1 MAALALLLASAAV
14 KAAGPASASVPDVDE
29 LLRSAELALE
39 RQEPLAAATA
49 FAATAAASRDV
60 AVAERAAQFTFG
72 AGFDALAERTVERWL
87 QLAPE
92 SPLPRELL
100 GRLKLRRHAVDDA
113 AADLLLAL
121 GPGEPRRDEVYLAL
135 ASDLATE
142 DDAALVTRVLS
153 RLTAQDPL
161 AAGLQLALGTAAL
174 RSGDYDLALG
184 AGTAAATDD
193 PQWLEPQLLIA
204 RALAALGRDGES
216 LATVA
221 AIGGTLTAESP
232 NPLVD
237 IEYARLLADR
247 GQVAEARQKL
257 SALTAQYGD
266 RPEISRTLALIDLV
280 AGDLEAADRR
290 FDALDD
296 SGPARFES
304 FYYRAQIAAQR
315 GDPESAQRLYGRI
328 SSGPYLVPA
337 QLAAA
342 ESLVRAGAA
351 EQAIGQLARFG
362 QDYPALAFEVLGYRA
377 QILQLLKRPD
387 DALAVYSEALQ
398 YKPASVSMLLA
409 RGALFEQL
417 GRLREALV
425 DLEAAVVLAPE
436 DAAAANALGYLLANR
451 TGQARRAWRYVRRAF
466 EIQSRS
472 AAIQDSL
479 GWTLFKLGRFEEA
492 RSHLEEALRRLP
504 DPEIASHLAEVHWK
518 LKDRDAATE
527 LLRSAAVAFP
537 DSPPVVDTADRLLK

>member
-1 MAALALLLASAAV
+1 MLALLLAASAASSATR
-14 KAAGPASASVPDVDE
+14 AAGPAPGPDVEE

-39 RQEPLAAATA
+39 RREPLVAATA
-49 FAATAAASRDV
+49 FAAAAAASPDV

-72 AGFDALAERTVERWL
+72 AGFDALAEQTVERWL
-87 QLAPE
+87 RLAPE

-100 GRLKLRRHAVDDA
+100 GRLKLRRHAVDAA

-121 GPGEPRRDEVYLAL
+121 GSGEPRRDEVYLAL
-135 ASDLATE
+135 ASDLASE
-142 DDAALVTRVLS
+142 DDASLVTRVLA

-184 AGTAAATDD
+184 AGAAAATDD
-193 PQWLEPQLLIA
+193 PDWPEPQLLIA
-204 RALAALGRDGES
+204 RALAAMGRDAES

-237 IEYARLLADR
+237 IEYARLLADV

-257 SALTAQYGD
+257 NALTAQYGD
-266 RPEISRTLALIDLV
+266 RPEISRTLALIDL
-280 AGDLEAADRR
+280 AEGDLESADRR
-290 FDALDD
+290 LDALDD

-315 GDPESAQRLYGRI
+315 GDPEAALRLYGRI

-342 ESLVRAGAA
+342 ESLIRAGAA
-351 EQAIGQLARFG
+351 EQALAQLARFG
-362 QDYPALAFEVLGYRA
+362 QDYPAMAYEVLGYRA
-377 QILQLLKRPD
+377 QILELQKRPD

-398 YKPASVSMLLA
+398 YKPAAVSMLLA
-409 RGALFEQL
+409 RGALFEQQ
-417 GRLREALV
+417 GRLREALA
-425 DLEAAVVLAPE
+425 DLQTAVELAPE
-436 DAAAANALGYLLANR
+436 DAAAGNALGYLLANR
-451 TGQARRAWRYVRRAF
+451 TGQSSRAWRYVRRAF
-466 EIQSRS
+466 EIQPRS

-479 GWTLFKLGRFEEA
+479 GWTLFKRGRFEEA

-518 LKDRDAATE
+518 LGDRAAATE
-527 LLRSAAVAFP
+527 LLQSAAVAFP
-537 DSPPVVDTADRLLK
+537 DSRPVVESADRLLN